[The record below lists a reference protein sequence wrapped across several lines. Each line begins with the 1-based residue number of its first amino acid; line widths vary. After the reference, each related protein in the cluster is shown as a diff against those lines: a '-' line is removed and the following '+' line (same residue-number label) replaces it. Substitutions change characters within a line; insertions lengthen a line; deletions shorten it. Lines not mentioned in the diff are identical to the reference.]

1 MKYKEYYKKSN
12 TFGIEVVETE
22 VSDEGTTVAAG
33 TSGSLGGNND
43 SIRQIWIQH
52 LMFYTTSGSS

>member
-1 MKYKEYYKKSN
+1 M
-12 TFGIEVVETE
+12 EVAGTE
-22 VSDEGTTVAAG
+22 VSDEGTTVDAG

-52 LMFYTTSGSS
+52 LMFTHPVDPLKY

>member
-43 SIRQIWIQH
+43 SIRQI
-52 LMFYTTSGSS
+52 